1 MTLNSVSL
9 PTMPFS
15 PNHLPSY
22 RLYIFESLYDL
33 WVWPAPL
40 LPFLCSERSR
50 IGNGKVRRDSFYG
63 NGSFM
68 GTCMAMVDAP
78 EIPTCD
84 DIMASSAVQ
93 SETLNSLC
101 AGGQYT
107 FLFLS
112 HIYIFSFFLLPSF
125 LPSFSPSFLT
135 FLLFYRYSEN
145 YNIFLYF
152 SIPGIQGCGLFFHFI
167 CVCVC
172 VRAANATK

>member
-125 LPSFSPSFLT
+125 LLSIFPYLPP
-135 FLLFYRYSEN
+135 LLQ
-145 YNIFLYF
+145 IFRELQYF
-152 SIPGIQGCGLFFHFI
+152 FI
-167 CVCVC
+167 F
-172 VRAANATK
+172 